1 MESNSKRYRKAG
13 RTTLPVFAAVL
24 IVIAVVFTVNITASP
39 IFESEGEGT
48 QQQSEPR
55 VQREI
60 KTVQE
65 LPSFREVAQDVL
77 PVVVEVNVI
86 EVIEQNI
93 PRGMSPWDFFFGPNE
108 NGQEREFERPGL
120 GSGVIVRQDGN
131 NVYVLTNNHVVGN
144 ADEISVRLHDEREFE
159 ASIVGKDPRTDLAL
173 IKFTTN
179 QEVPIARL
187 GDSDALFVGDWVLA
201 VGNPYGFESTVTAGI
216 VSAVSRQAELG
227 TSAATYTD
235 YIQTDASI
243 NPGNSGG
250 ALVNLNGEVVGINT
264 WIASQTG
271 GSVGIGFAV
280 PINIA
285 KKAINDFIESGK
297 VQYGWLGVGIDD
309 VSDERYPG
317 LREDLGLGDTT
328 GSFVINVYKGSPA
341 DKAGIKP
348 GDYIVSAD
356 GRNVDDSTTLTKI
369 VGNMKPGERVEFEL
383 IRYGDTET
391 VTVRLEERPSEE
403 EIMSN
408 SNLWPGMAVLNL
420 TDEIRDQLQV
430 SNSVSGVVVAGLT
443 PRAAPATAGF
453 KVGDVITEINEQD
466 IADVGDFY
474 QTLNQTSEGEVMFK
488 IVRQGS
494 IQLLGLM
501 K

>member
-1 MESNSKRYRKAG
+1 MILNSKIYRKKRRNG
-13 RTTLPVFAAVL
+13 LPGIATAV
-24 IVIAVVFTVNITASP
+24 IVLAVVFSANIAASP
-39 IFESEGEGT
+39 IFESEEEST
-48 QQQSEPR
+48 QQSGPR

-65 LPSFREVAQDVL
+65 LPSFREVAQEVL
-77 PVVVEVNVI
+77 PVVVEVNVV
-86 EVIEQNI
+86 EVIEQNV

-108 NGQEREFERPGL
+108 NGEERKFERPGL
-120 GSGVIVRQDGN
+120 GSGVIVRQNGN
-131 NVYVLTNNHVVGN
+131 KVYVLTNNHVVGN
-144 ADEISVRLHDEREFE
+144 ANEISVRLYDEREFE
-159 ASIVGKDPRTDLAL
+159 ASIVGKDERTDLAL
-173 IKFTTN
+173 IEFQTK

-187 GDSDALFVGDWVLA
+187 GDSEDLYVGDWVLA

-216 VSAVSRQAELG
+216 VSAVARQADLG
-227 TSAATYTD
+227 TSAAGFTD

-250 ALVNLNGEVVGINT
+250 ALANLNGEVVGINT

-271 GSVGIGFAV
+271 GSVGIGFAI

-285 KKAINDFIESGK
+285 GKAINDFIESGK

-309 VSDERYPG
+309 VTDDRYPG
-317 LREDLGLGDTT
+317 LREDLQLGDAN

-341 DKAGIKP
+341 EKGGIRP

-356 GRNVDDSTTLTKI
+356 GQNVEDSTSLTKI
-369 VGNMKPGERVEFEL
+369 VGNMKPGERIQFEL
-383 IRYGDTET
+383 VRYGEKKT
-391 VTVRLEERPSEE
+391 VTVRLEERASEE

-408 SNLWPGMAVLNL
+408 ANLWPGMAVLNL

-430 SNSVSGVVVAGLT
+430 SNSVNGVVVAGVT

-453 KVGDVITEINEQD
+453 KVGDVITEINEQKVT
-466 IADVGDFY
+466 DVGEFY
-474 QTLNQTSEGEVMFK
+474 KTLNRSDDGEVMFK

-494 IQLLGLM
+494 ILLLGLM